1 MRMTIKTKS
10 LLSFDSNFRFD
21 LLTILLQFYD
31 CIYKIGDDFQ
41 FYIQSS
47 E

>member
-1 MRMTIKTKS
+1 MRTTIEAKS

-31 CIYKIGDDFQ
+31 CIHKIGDDFQ
-41 FYIQSS
+41 LYIQSS